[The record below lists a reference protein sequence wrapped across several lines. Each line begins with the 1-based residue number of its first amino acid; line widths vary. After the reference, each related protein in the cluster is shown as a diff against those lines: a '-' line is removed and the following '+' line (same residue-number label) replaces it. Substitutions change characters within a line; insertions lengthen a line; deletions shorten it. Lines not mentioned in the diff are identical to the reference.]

1 MKRLIIVCEGPT
13 EQEFCRDVLFSHFFA
28 KNIALEFPTIKQ
40 TNGGIVAWATL
51 KKQLIMHLKGEDVV
65 VSTLIDFY
73 GIKKSYCFPG
83 WEESSKQENRYSQ
96 LSFLEDQ
103 MKEDIPENLRQRF
116 IPYVQLHEFEG
127 LLFSDIE
134 VLRRNFMADEIDM
147 LKIEKAV
154 QLASSPEDINNGPNT
169 APSKRLEDAI
179 SGYNKVVYGACL
191 AEEIGLGTIRAK
203 CRRFNHWIEMLENI

>member
-1 MKRLIIVCEGPT
+1 
-13 EQEFCRDVLFSHFFA
+13 
-28 KNIALEFPTIKQ
+28 
-40 TNGGIVAWATL
+40 
-51 KKQLIMHLKGEDVV
+51 
-65 VSTLIDFY
+65 
-73 GIKKSYCFPG
+73 
-83 WEESSKQENRYSQ
+83 
-96 LSFLEDQ
+96 
-103 MKEDIPENLRQRF
+103 MKEDIPEDLRQRF

-179 SGYNKVVYGACL
+179 SGYNKVVYGVCL

>member
-13 EQEFCRDVLFSHFFA
+13 EQEFCRDVLFPYFFH
-28 KNIALEFPTIKQ
+28 KNIILEFPTIKQ
-40 TNGGIVAWATL
+40 TNGGIIAWAVL
-51 KKQLIMHLKGEDVV
+51 KKQLIMHLKAEEVF

-83 WEESSKQENRYSQ
+83 WEELPKQGNRYSQ
-96 LSFLEDQ
+96 LNFLEAR
-103 MKEDIPENLRQRF
+103 MREDMPESLQVRF
-116 IPYVQLHEFEG
+116 IPYVQLHEFES

-134 VLRRNFMADEIDM
+134 VFRRNFMSCEVDM
-147 LKIEKAV
+147 SKIEKAIQQV
-154 QLASSPEDINNGPNT
+154 LSPEDINNGPHT

-179 SGYNKVVYGACL
+179 AGYNKVVYGACL
-191 AEEIGLGTIRAK
+191 AEEIGLETIRAK

>member
-13 EQEFCRDVLFSHFFA
+13 EQEFCRDVLFSHFFN
-28 KNIALEFPTIKQ
+28 KDIALEFPTIKQ
-40 TNGGIVAWATL
+40 TNGGIVSWATL
-51 KKQLIMHLKGEDVV
+51 KKQLIMHLKGEDVI

-73 GIKKSYCFPG
+73 GIRKSYCFPG
-83 WEESSKQENRYSQ
+83 WEELSKQGNRYSQ
-96 LSFLEDQ
+96 LDFLENQ
-103 MKEDIPENLRQRF
+103 MKEDMPEDVRQHF

-134 VLRRNFMADEIDM
+134 VFRRNFMADEIDM
-147 LKIEKAV
+147 SKIEKAI
-154 QLASSPEDINNGPNT
+154 QLVSSPEDINNGPDT

-191 AEEIGLGTIRAK
+191 AEEIGLETIRAK
-203 CRRFNHWIEMLENI
+203 CKRFNHWIKILENI